1 MPIYNSDIRSRD
13 VEGVTVEL
21 KSRSLQTL
29 THVAVHNPCMIL
41 RPAART
47 RLSFPHRDL
56 LSTVYTRFNSSN
68 QSGSA
73 KLFADAEREESEAA
87 AAPQSQRGAS
97 RIPFLEQQHENWT
110 GEESMQDAVLRM
122 LVDKYKPLR
131 SGTIQTAE
139 QKIKQ
144 APPKVST
151 ALDIRMDAASS
162 PPPAATFMQPSSGSW
177 ATETLIPSTAG
188 HRPWH
193 TEFKV
198 PTHSTSSIKLGIP
211 PLSSSRPQKPVA
223 VDERLRRKEREQQ
236 KRTEQVGRLSRAKE
250 SMLDYRLGIKKASKV
265 GHINPISIK
274 GWAGLVED
282 KIEVCSQSLLHK
294 FDANFESR
302 KLVRLAYS
310 TL

>member
-1 MPIYNSDIRSRD
+1 
-13 VEGVTVEL
+13 
-21 KSRSLQTL
+21 
-29 THVAVHNPCMIL
+29 MIL

-47 RLSFPHRDL
+47 LYTRLSFPNRDL
-56 LSTVYTRFNSSN
+56 LFRASVRLNSSK

-73 KLFADAEREESEAA
+73 KLFADAEREESQAA
-87 AAPQSQRGAS
+87 AAPETQRGAS
-97 RIPFLEQQHENWT
+97 RIAFLEGQHENWT

-131 SGTIQTAE
+131 SGSIQTAE

-144 APPKVST
+144 APPRVSI
-151 ALDIRMDAASS
+151 APDIGIDAASS
-162 PPPAATFMQPSSGSW
+162 PPPPPATFLQPSSGSW
-177 ATETLIPSTAG
+177 ATETLIPSTEG

-211 PLSSSRPQKPVA
+211 PLSSSRSKKPVA

-250 SMLDYRLGIKKASKV
+250 SMLDYRLGIKKSSQV
-265 GHINPISIK
+265 GHANPISIK

-282 KIEVCSQSLLHK
+282 KIEVRTWRLLWK
-294 FDANFESR
+294 DQDT
-302 KLVRLAYS
+302 K
-310 TL
+310 T